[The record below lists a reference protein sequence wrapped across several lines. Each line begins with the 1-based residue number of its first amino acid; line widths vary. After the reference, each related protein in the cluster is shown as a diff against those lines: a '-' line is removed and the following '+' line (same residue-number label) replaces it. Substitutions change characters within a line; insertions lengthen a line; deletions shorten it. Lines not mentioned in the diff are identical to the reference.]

1 MFSSHIFN
9 EFKNNRIKP
18 LHIIKSEVI
27 NNLINPSGV
36 DTSDINNKTVKSRLV
51 RKLIQ
56 RIFEFEEYFPY
67 LLIHLHI
74 FFSFIVFNN

>member
-1 MFSSHIFN
+1 MFSSHILN

-18 LHIIKSEVI
+18 LYIIKSEVI
-27 NNLINPSGV
+27 NNLIIPSGV

-56 RIFEFEEYFPY
+56 KIFEFEEYFC
-67 LLIHLHI
+67 
-74 FFSFIVFNN
+74 